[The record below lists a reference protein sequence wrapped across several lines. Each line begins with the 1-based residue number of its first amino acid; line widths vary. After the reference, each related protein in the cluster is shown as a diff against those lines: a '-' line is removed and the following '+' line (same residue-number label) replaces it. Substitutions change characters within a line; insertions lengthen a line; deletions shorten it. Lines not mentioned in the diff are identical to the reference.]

1 MLEKI
6 KDYFNLIVFGISR
19 DGTDERVEGEM
30 NKLKA
35 RAFDMVTL
43 AFLINIVTNNL
54 KGYRSGVLEVAF
66 GLIIIV
72 VFIKTHS
79 IGVGAMSPINFS
91 KGKKITYRVIPIAIG
106 FLLVPLVNFLRD
118 RSFDFSDGIIISFG
132 ILVSIIY
139 AIKLGRKDVEDIA

>member
-19 DGTDERVEGEM
+19 AGTDERVEAEM

-43 AFLINIVTNNL
+43 AFLINFVTNHL
-54 KGYRSGVLEVAF
+54 KGYRTGVLEVAF
-66 GLIIIV
+66 GLIIVV
-72 VFIKTHS
+72 VFIKAHR

-91 KGKKITYRVIPIAIG
+91 KRRKITYRVIPLAIG
-106 FLLVPLVNFLRD
+106 FLLVPLVNFVKNNSFNNSD
-118 RSFDFSDGIIISFG
+118 RLIISFG
-132 ILVSIIY
+132 IIVSIIY